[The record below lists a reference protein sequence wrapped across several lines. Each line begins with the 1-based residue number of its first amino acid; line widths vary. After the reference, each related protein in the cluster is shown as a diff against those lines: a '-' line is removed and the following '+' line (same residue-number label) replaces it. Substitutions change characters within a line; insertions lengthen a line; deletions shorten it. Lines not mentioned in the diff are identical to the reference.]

1 MTAFEPRNPGYAQRV
16 RQTFADQGFME
27 TLGAR
32 FESVAPGEVV
42 LSLAFADTL
51 TQHHGFFHGGV
62 IGTLADNTAGFASY
76 SLVSAE
82 QSILTV
88 EYKLS
93 LLAPGEGS
101 RLWARGWVLRPGR
114 TIIHARSEV
123 EVERD
128 GKRYPCATALV
139 TLMAV
144 ELGS

>member
-1 MTAFEPRNPGYAQRV
+1 MTAFEPRNPDYAQRV
-16 RQTFADQGFME
+16 RQTFADQGFMKM
-27 TLGAR
+27 LGAC
-32 FESVAPGEVV
+32 FEAVAPGEVL
-42 LSLAFADTL
+42 LSLPFAGTL

-62 IGTLADNTAGFASY
+62 IGTLADNAAGFASY

-93 LLAPGEGS
+93 LLTPGEGS
-101 RLWARGWVLRPGR
+101 RLWATGRVLRPGR
-114 TIIHARSEV
+114 TIIHARSDV

-144 ELGS
+144 ELNS